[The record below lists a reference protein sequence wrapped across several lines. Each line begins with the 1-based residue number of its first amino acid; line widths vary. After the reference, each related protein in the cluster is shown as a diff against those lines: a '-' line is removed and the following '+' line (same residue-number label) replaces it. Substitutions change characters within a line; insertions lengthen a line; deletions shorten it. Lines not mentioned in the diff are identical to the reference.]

1 MANGRSFT
9 WFVDPAFHPVRL
21 VDIAFTGL
29 PGRVAAGETLRL
41 NTEAYGGM
49 IDYTW
54 FDRPLALAGR
64 VLVREGDRIESRLLA
79 TEREVAI
86 IPSLAIHM
94 NRGVN
99 EAFAPNRAVDLCPVI
114 LSRATLML

>member
-1 MANGRSFT
+1 
-9 WFVDPAFHPVRL
+9 
-21 VDIAFTGL
+21 
-29 PGRVAAGETLRL
+29 
-41 NTEAYGGM
+41 M

-64 VLVREGDRIESRLLA
+64 VLVREGDRIESRLLS

-99 EAFAPNRAVDLCPVI
+99 EALRPTAPSTCARSSAPAS
-114 LSRATLML
+114 LSRATLMP